1 MIFRYALFFVTQNW
15 SQLTFTC
22 LDMELVTLL
31 VILKHFNKIF
41 WYISL
46 LYSPECSR
54 SCESG
59 AVTCQSWQLLER
71 HQRHNG
77 RQHSTHGDREKQ
89 PLDYHA
95 RDDDHH
101 VFLHHHQ
108 SWNHQKITQMQKT
121 AAFFNITW
129 EHTGTPSLPTP
140 LTFWIFLHIIH
151 PQWKCQTR
159 RKKGADSETKTDD
172 LYQKR
177 DEEED
182 LCLLCIFACVCCF
195 RFSFVSVY
203 VDCDHLNLGSIE
215 MKVVPQQKEL
225 MIIWI

>member
-1 MIFRYALFFVTQNW
+1 MHSFSSLTTGLNW
-15 SQLTFTC
+15 HFTC

-89 PLDYHA
+89 PLDYHV
-95 RDDDHH
+95 RDDDHN

-140 LTFWIFLHIIH
+140 LTFRIFLHIIH

-159 RKKGADSETKTDD
+159 RKRVLTVG
-172 LYQKR
+172 QKQMTFIKR
-177 DEEED
+177 G
-182 LCLLCIFACVCCF
+182 IK
-195 RFSFVSVY
+195 RRIFVSLWVCPCVY
-203 VDCDHLNLGSIE
+203 PCTNETNYLQSSRSF
-215 MKVVPQQKEL
+215 
-225 MIIWI
+225 